1 MQYIFIA
8 MKYTLVNR
16 KQSTYAKSN
25 AEFVKWMRR
34 QDLQYFEDNAEFM
47 QAYAVRKATFEDLN
61 LRFENEDV
69 FVEDLILHKK
79 LTVEEQPKWKL
90 F

>member
-1 MQYIFIA
+1 

-16 KQSTYAKSN
+16 MHSTYAKSN
-25 AEFVKWMRR
+25 VEFVRWMRR

-47 QAYAVRKATFEDLN
+47 QAYAARKATFEGLV
-61 LRFENEDV
+61 LRFDHEDH

-79 LTVEEQPKWKL
+79 LTVEDQPKWKL